1 MLQLDVTKVLLS
13 YKPDL
18 SIQDNDGWTALMY
31 AADEG
36 SPEIVALLLEGGAS
50 LNQTKTDGV
59 WRSSPSPLSSWRA
72 SLQLMD
78 H

>member
-50 LNQTKTDGV
+50 LNQTKTDGG
-59 WRSSPSPLSSWRA
+59 WRVAQLPLPSF
-72 SLQLMD
+72 
-78 H
+78 